1 MSKNNLSSNKLW
13 FKAKNYGWGWYPV
26 TWEGW
31 LVTILFVV
39 FITFRANKVSQ
50 MFDTDSSFIFRY
62 FFEVLFSLI
71 PLLVICYSTSAESHL
86 KGEKPQWR
94 WGKKK

>member
-1 MSKNNLSSNKLW
+1 MSKNKLPSSKLW
-13 FKAKNYGWGWYPV
+13 FRAKNYGYGWYPV

-31 LVTILFVV
+31 TVIIIYILFIVYRGNTV
-39 FITFRANKVSQ
+39 NK

-62 FFEVLFSLI
+62 FFEILFSII
-71 PLLVICYSTSAESHL
+71 PLLVICYL
-86 KGEKPQWR
+86 KGERPQWR

>member
-1 MSKNNLSSNKLW
+1 MVKSSKNRLW
-13 FKAKNYGWGWYPV
+13 FKAKNYGYGWYPV

-31 LVTILFVV
+31 LVTILFVL

-62 FFEVLFSLI
+62 FFEILFSII
-71 PLLVICYSTSAESHL
+71 PLLVICYL
-86 KGEKPQWR
+86 KGEKPEWR

>member
-1 MSKNNLSSNKLW
+1 MSKNKLSQNKLW
-13 FKAKNYGWGWYPV
+13 FRAKNYGWGWYPV

-31 LVTILFVV
+31 LVIILFVG
-39 FITFRANKVSQ
+39 FTTYRANKVSQ

-71 PLLVICYSTSAESHL
+71 PLLVICYL

>member
-1 MSKNNLSSNKLW
+1 MSKNKLW

-31 LVTILFVV
+31 AVIIIFVL
-39 FITFRANKVSQ
+39 FITYRANVVSK
-50 MFDTDSSFIFRY
+50 MFDTDSSFAFRY
-62 FFEVLFSLI
+62 FFEVVFSII
-71 PLLVICYSTSAESHL
+71 PLLVICYL
-86 KGEKPQWR
+86 KGERPEWR

>member
-1 MSKNNLSSNKLW
+1 MSKNKHSQNKLW
-13 FKAKNYGWGWYPV
+13 FRTKNYGWGWYPV

-31 LVTILFVV
+31 FVIIV
-39 FITFRANKVSQ
+39 FVLFITYRSIEVSK
-50 MFDTDSSFIFRY
+50 MFNADASFVFRY
-62 FFEVLFSLI
+62 FFEVLLSLI
-71 PLLVICYSTSAESHL
+71 PLLVICYL

>member
-1 MSKNNLSSNKLW
+1 MKNKLW
-13 FKAKNYGWGWYPV
+13 FRAKNYGWGWYPV

-31 LVTILFVV
+31 LVTILFVL

-62 FFEVLFSLI
+62 FFEISFSII
-71 PLLVICYSTSAESHL
+71 PLLVICYL
-86 KGEKPQWR
+86 KGEKPEWR

>member
-1 MSKNNLSSNKLW
+1 MTNKLW

-26 TWEGW
+26 TREGW

-62 FFEVLFSLI
+62 FFEILLSII
-71 PLLVICYSTSAESHL
+71 PLLVICYI
-86 KGEKPQWR
+86 KGEKPEWR
-94 WGKKK
+94 WGNKIKK

>member
-1 MSKNNLSSNKLW
+1 MAKNRLW

-39 FITFRANKVSQ
+39 FITYRANKVSD
-50 MFDTDSSFIFRY
+50 MFDTDSSFVFRFLFEIIFA
-62 FFEVLFSLI
+62 LI
-71 PLLVICYSTSAESHL
+71 PLLIICYL
-86 KGEKPQWR
+86 KGEKPYWR
-94 WGKKK
+94 WGKK